1 MRIGSHPLLFAMPSS
16 AAARSPTTDGLLGG
30 DMRATTSQVEASA
43 LPSGAATRAPGRD
56 SPAEAGESPVQQRL
70 QQLEVLE
77 LSQRDREVRSHE
89 LAHAAVGGQ
98 YAGSPSYSFTRGP
111 DGRRYAVAG
120 EVSIDI
126 SPIPNDPEATLR
138 KMEVVLRAALAPVEP
153 SAQDLRVA
161 AQARLQATQ
170 ARMELAERRREE
182 AGPAA
187 PAGRTAESDD
197 SARQSE
203 QVQSHSP
210 APGAVEV
217 YRQMNGLVPA
227 EPRVDLLA

>member
-1 MRIGSHPLLFAMPSS
+1 
-16 AAARSPTTDGLLGG
+16 
-30 DMRATTSQVEASA
+30 QVEASA

-197 SARQSE
+197 SARQS
-203 QVQSHSP
+203 
-210 APGAVEV
+210 
-217 YRQMNGLVPA
+217 
-227 EPRVDLLA
+227 

>member
-120 EVSIDI
+120 EV
-126 SPIPNDPEATLR
+126 
-138 KMEVVLRAALAPVEP
+138 
-153 SAQDLRVA
+153 
-161 AQARLQATQ
+161 
-170 ARMELAERRREE
+170 
-182 AGPAA
+182 
-187 PAGRTAESDD
+187 
-197 SARQSE
+197 
-203 QVQSHSP
+203 
-210 APGAVEV
+210 
-217 YRQMNGLVPA
+217 
-227 EPRVDLLA
+227 